1 MAQEMNQNTNV
12 EPANNDKGGFLWGLL
27 GCCVPIAGLIL
38 FLVWKDQK
46 PKTAKAAGIGALVCV
61 IVGVIYYILMIVLGI
76 GIASM
81 GMLHGEISTDFFWV
95 SRASGPVV
103 LLARTSVPNLCEMHG
118 RAGRDSDWNP
128 CHPSSWPSQRSCHD
142 PVHASHANRWIC
154 SASDKIYQ
162 HKSAPCSHGF
172 SFWHCL

>member
-12 EPANNDKGGFLWGLL
+12 EPANNDTGGFLWGLL

-81 GMLHGEISTDFFWV
+81 GM
-95 SRASGPVV
+95 
-103 LLARTSVPNLCEMHG
+103 
-118 RAGRDSDWNP
+118 
-128 CHPSSWPSQRSCHD
+128 
-142 PVHASHANRWIC
+142 
-154 SASDKIYQ
+154 
-162 HKSAPCSHGF
+162 
-172 SFWHCL
+172 